1 MGKARALI
9 LLCAALGL
17 CRCRLVTVPR
27 GPLLRVEGQPLS
39 LRCDVEDYEG
49 PREQE
54 FEWKVIRETESMN
67 VVSTFDDKFSDR
79 SIKER
84 VSSGDISMSRLGDN
98 VVELRI
104 KEARIAD
111 SATYRCSTTST
122 DSVYSGNYDADVQ
135 LKDRVKLDDR
145 VLSRSLLVVPDAVN
159 RVIPE
164 GGSFRLVCNVS
175 YDLME
180 GIHLSF
186 TWSVIKGP
194 SLSQDLLTVGPGV
207 GVMVGSGVT
216 QRYADGAMRLEL
228 GNGASHSVVLSGA
241 MPDDQ
246 GMYTCTARLWTR
258 EQGTWKRIQEKTVEM
273 GDVTVNP
280 AANSLS
286 VEVLKDSTLSSGES
300 LILDCSV
307 TVDGLTSV
315 DLEVTWLLNDTRVLA
330 RSGRDGVL
338 SGASDAV
345 EVRRLGKWD
354 FQLKVPRVDTTDAGF
369 YSCKAIVWIH
379 HSSGRWYE
387 AAEKISA
394 PVRVRVIKHNPDFTV
409 VLSSTLT
416 AKFSGDP
423 TDLECKVLNVSNL
436 HSGRLGVS
444 WLFKDGHDPLTGG
457 TVASLDENGTLMP
470 GKSYASRVEA
480 GLITVTRVEP
490 YTFKLRLLHTTNEDV
505 GEYSCGV
512 TVWIQSMHEHLKM
525 TTEIR
530 SPALKV
536 GFTNKSPVLGVVAQR
551 LREVTASG
559 STFEMSCRA
568 NTQNLPPG
576 TALSVVVL
584 SEASISSSSR
594 KLASLGP
601 EMVLKLEDWTESAR
615 RDGLMLI
622 KTSKTEFQ
630 FRMSGVQVTD
640 RGFYSCEMK
649 AWSKPSGD
657 DWMEMARGV
666 SNKVQITFEHRD
678 DVAYEVKW
686 FLSRLKGSSRVSL
699 LAGVDRWGVVHK
711 TPRNDSSDCSL
722 ERLGPRKFTLNIH
735 SAQDSDG
742 GEYHCTVTPWIQS
755 TGTSV
760 RSQLPEVTSKKISL
774 NVKFAFWDSMKLPL
788 LYGMCASVTVG
799 VFSLV
804 LGLVCVH
811 CCFRSTSSTPR
822 SRAKLLELEMD

>member
-17 CRCRLVTVPR
+17 CHCRLVTVPQ

-49 PREQE
+49 PSEQD
-54 FEWKVIRETESMN
+54 FEWKVIRGTESMD
-67 VVSTFDDKFSDR
+67 VISTFDPKFSDR

-84 VSSGDISMSRLGDN
+84 ISSGDISVSRLGDN

-104 KEARIAD
+104 IEARIAD

-135 LKDRVKLDDR
+135 LKV
-145 VLSRSLLVVPDAVN
+145 VPNSLLVVPDAVN

-175 YDLME
+175 HDFLE

-207 GVMVGSGVT
+207 GVTVGNGFT

-246 GMYTCTARLWTR
+246 GMHTCTARLWTR
-258 EQGTWKRIQEKTVEM
+258 EQGTWKKIQEKTVEM
-273 GDVTVNP
+273 GDVTVTP

-286 VEVLKDSTLSSGES
+286 VEVQKDSTLSSGES
-300 LILDCSV
+300 LILNCSV

-345 EVRRLGKWD
+345 DVRRLGKWD

-394 PVRVRVIKHNPDFTV
+394 PARVHVIKHNPDFTV

-444 WLFKDGHDPLTGG
+444 WLFKDGYDPFYGR
-457 TVASLDENGTLMP
+457 TVASLDENGTLVP
-470 GKSYASRVEA
+470 GKTYASRVEV

-490 YTFKLRLLHTTNEDV
+490 YAFKLRLLHTTHEDV

-512 TVWIQSMHEHLKM
+512 TAWIPSQHEKWKK
-525 TTEIR
+525 TTEIL
-530 SPALKV
+530 SPALEV
-536 GFTNKSPVLGVVAQR
+536 SFTNKSPVLGVVAQR
-551 LREVTASG
+551 LREATASG

-584 SEASISSSSR
+584 SEVSVGSSSR

-601 EMVLKLEDWTESAR
+601 EMVLKLENWTESAR
-615 RDGLMLI
+615 KDGLTLI

-640 RGFYSCEMK
+640 RGFYSCEMI
-649 AWSKPSGD
+649 AWSKASGD
-657 DWMEMARGV
+657 NWMEMARGV
-666 SNKVQITFEHRD
+666 SNKVQITFEHRGPSFDVSISSDTLSVFPWETVKMECDVRLMGTLPTTD
-678 DVAYEVKW
+678 DVAYELKW
-686 FLSRLKGSSRVSL
+686 FLSRLKGSSRASL

-760 RSQLPEVTSKKISL
+760 WSQLPEVTSKKIFL
-774 NVKFAFWDSMKLPL
+774 NVKFARE
-788 LYGMCASVTVG
+788 Y
-799 VFSLV
+799 
-804 LGLVCVH
+804 
-811 CCFRSTSSTPR
+811 TPVMR
-822 SRAKLLELEMD
+822 NTNNI